1 MPPIGRLSKWT
12 WTVRSNRG
20 RVTVLATMNS
30 RNTWKRRSVA
40 LGFWLL
46 CHAGVFLAES
56 FGQGTGEL
64 AEMDR
69 LVRQTN
75 ELAAEADPEGAAQAI
90 GKAAM
95 MADILTKQSSEPFTQ
110 SVFQAASRQYRAQ
123 ERGLRALALY
133 ERGGGMPPAPAGI
146 CHALTQAVD
155 QLRESKETLTR
166 SPAPAQA
173 EMAARQL
180 ALLTHN
186 QEWEHLMKGLH
197 EVVECTE
204 K

>member
-1 MPPIGRLSKWT
+1 M
-12 WTVRSNRG
+12 
-20 RVTVLATMNS
+20 LATMNS

-110 SVFQAASRQYRAQ
+110 SVFQTASRQYRAQ

-133 ERGGGMPPAPAGI
+133 ERGGGITPSRGTVRAMILIA
-146 CHALTQAVD
+146 
-155 QLRESKETLTR
+155 QLRLS
-166 SPAPAQA
+166 APFISAVPVR
-173 EMAARQL
+173 ARQL
-180 ALLTHN
+180 
-186 QEWEHLMKGLH
+186 
-197 EVVECTE
+197 
-204 K
+204 